1 MLDDVDRSVT
11 AELPDAALIE
21 IFRQWPSSSTVERLY
36 DDAGDDW
43 PPLSGELTEALS
55 TGPTD
60 AVLFNLN
67 TIGDPWRSWKQANAL
82 TLSDRSVWLDL
93 IKKHEQIDRLAVHAP
108 AEGARRG

>member
-1 MLDDVDRSVT
+1 MELLDDVDRSVT

-60 AVLFNLN
+60 ASCSTSTPLV
-67 TIGDPWRSWKQANAL
+67 T
-82 TLSDRSVWLDL
+82 
-93 IKKHEQIDRLAVHAP
+93 
-108 AEGARRG
+108 RGGPGSRQTH